1 MRITN
6 SADENKATASN
17 IKRSLKRLG
26 ITIPELKPVKKFVP
40 AERPNLHELTVKE
53 VRAGRDPLDNEV
65 IKTEL
70 MRKMLDQNAN
80 VHFSMEIA
88 DSQAVLEHYKAHAD
102 KVLDAM
108 QTVFDDAV
116 EVLRVKHKKIGG
128 GELDSKGVDRHH
140 VARAEATIALEKTK
154 AVLDTWGLL
163 VPFLTGKTG
172 STTQPHLKFV
182 NVNLD
187 EQRQHRLNRG
197 VTHDGT
203 QLDVWGALNMG
214 LTIDLTL
221 DPAEVTRRVERL
233 DAEAAR
239 EKADAQRNMRIG

>member
-6 SADENKATASN
+6 SADENKATASI

-26 ITIPELKPVKKFVP
+26 ITIPEMKQDKKFVP

-70 MRKMLDQNAN
+70 MRKLLDQTAN
-80 VHFSMEIA
+80 TYITMEIA
-88 DSQAVLEHYKAHAD
+88 DSKAVLENYRKYAD
-102 KVLDAM
+102 KILGEM

-116 EVLRVKHKKIGG
+116 EVLRVKHKEIGG

-140 VARAEATIALEKTK
+140 VARAEATIALEKTRT
-154 AVLDTWGLL
+154 VLDTWGLL

-182 NVNLD
+182 NVSLD
-187 EQRQHRLNRG
+187 EQREHRLNRG
-197 VTHDGT
+197 VTHTGQ
-203 QLDVWGALNMG
+203 QLGAWDALNMG

-233 DAEAAR
+233 DAEQRR
-239 EKADAQRNMRIG
+239 ERDDAQRQMRIG

>member
-1 MRITN
+1 MQITN
-6 SADENKATASN
+6 SADGNKATASN
-17 IKRSLKRLG
+17 IKRVLKRLD
-26 ITIPELKPVKKFVP
+26 ITIPENKPVKKFV
-40 AERPNLHELTVKE
+40 AENRPNLHELTVKE
-53 VRAGRDPLDNEV
+53 IRAGRDPLDNEE
-65 IKTEL
+65 IRTEL
-70 MRKMLDQNAN
+70 MRKLLDQTAN
-80 VHFSMEIA
+80 TYITMELA
-88 DSQAVLEHYKAHAD
+88 DSKAVLENYRKYAD
-102 KVLDAM
+102 KILGEM
-108 QTVFDDAV
+108 RTVFDEAV
-116 EVLRVKHKKIGG
+116 EVLRVKHKEIGG

-187 EQRQHRLNRG
+187 EQRAHRLNRG

-203 QLDVWGALNMG
+203 QLDVWDALNMG

-221 DPAEVTRRVERL
+221 DPAEVTRRAERL

>member
-17 IKRSLKRLG
+17 IKRSLKRLD
-26 ITIPELKPVKKFVP
+26 ISIPEMKPVKKFVP

-53 VRAGRDPLDNEV
+53 VRSGRDPLDNEV

-70 MRKMLDQNAN
+70 MRKLLDQTAN
-80 VHFSMEIA
+80 TYITMEVA
-88 DSQAVLEHYKAHAD
+88 DSVAVLEHYKAHAD
-102 KVLDAM
+102 KILGEM
-108 QTVFDDAV
+108 QTVFDEAV
-116 EVLRVKHKKIGG
+116 EVLRIKHKEIGG

-140 VARAEATIALEKTK
+140 VARAEATIALEKTRT
-154 AVLDTWGLL
+154 VLDTWGLL

-187 EQRQHRLNRG
+187 EQRAHRLNRG
-197 VTHDGT
+197 KTHDGRD
-203 QLDVWGALNMG
+203 LNVWDALNKG

-221 DPAEVTRRVERL
+221 DPAEVTRRN
-233 DAEAAR
+233 DAMEAEKAR
-239 EKADAQRNMRIG
+239 EKTDAHNRMRLG